1 MLRFMKK
8 KNKSC
13 KQAEALVQRH
23 LLPRWGSLQAAAITR
38 SDVKAVISSIA
49 RPVLANQVLAAC
61 SAVFSWAVREELLK
75 VNPCVGVERKVPP
88 FWAAFDQAGLLASVA
103 LKVILLTGQRP
114 RRSHQAATSA
124 ATITVVLAHVV
135 TATVPCT
142 KRNGWE

>member
-23 LLPRWGSLQAAAITR
+23 LRPRWGSLQAAAITR
-38 SDVKAVISSIA
+38 SDVKAVISSLA

-75 VNPCVGVERKVPP
+75 VNPCVGVERKVPL

-114 RRSHQAATSA
+114 RPSHQAATSA